1 MLSLMLFTLIGC
13 GEKEDDTAA
22 EPVVEESN

>member
-1 MLSLMLFTLIGC
+1 MLSLIMFTLIGC

-22 EPVVEESN
+22 APVVEESN